1 MTTEELI
8 LGHFEKSLTLEQERM
23 LQSRLS
29 DSPEARAMFDQ
40 HRNLDGMLNSDAT
53 VLAPSS
59 RLNETVLAAA
69 LATVPEVI
77 GGGSLAWLSGK
88 VAATIS
94 AVVIGGSVFGIWL
107 ASDSNQPPLPVENAP
122 AVRTAPAPAVP
133 PAPAVATPAPAIEE
147 PKSEIAPAPSRP
159 AERPATRVEAP
170 SAKND
175 RVKSKEEP
183 KKDRK
188 INLDN
193 PINIDRGTTVKP
205 DSPGGK

>member
-59 RLNETVLAAA
+59 RLNETVIAAA

-107 ASDSNQPPLPVENAP
+107 ASDSNQAPLPVEDAP

-133 PAPAVATPAPAIEE
+133 PVPAVATPAPAIEE
-147 PKSEIAPAPSRP
+147 PKSEITPAPS
-159 AERPATRVEAP
+159 RPATRVEAP

-188 INLDN
+188 INLDK
-193 PINIDRGTTVKP
+193 PINVDQGTTMKP
-205 DSPGGK
+205 DTNPDGK